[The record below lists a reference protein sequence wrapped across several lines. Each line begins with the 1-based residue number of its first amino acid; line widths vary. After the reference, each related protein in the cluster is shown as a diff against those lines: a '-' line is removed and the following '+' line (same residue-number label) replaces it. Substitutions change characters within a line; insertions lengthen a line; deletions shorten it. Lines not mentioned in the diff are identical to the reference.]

1 MSDQKSVLAAAT
13 AVEAVGT
20 CSGVGGVTSSSTSG
34 AKDGGVGGGGG
45 GEGVASSSPIQL
57 VPPLSETTVEIH
69 MTENMTEIEQL
80 VVEATELAAWHDG
93 VG

>member
-45 GEGVASSSPIQL
+45 GEGVASSSPI
-57 VPPLSETTVEIH
+57 PPLSETTVEIH
-69 MTENMTEIEQL
+69 MTENMTEIERL